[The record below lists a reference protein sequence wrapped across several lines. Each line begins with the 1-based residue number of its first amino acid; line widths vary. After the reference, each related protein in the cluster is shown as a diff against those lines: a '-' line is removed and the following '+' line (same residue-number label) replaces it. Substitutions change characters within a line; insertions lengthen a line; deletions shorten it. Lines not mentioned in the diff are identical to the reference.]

1 MVSSRLPPAPM
12 RTAAEVVA
20 EKGEEEEE
28 EEEGRGGRKFHC
40 D

>member
-20 EKGEEEEE
+20 VKGEEEEE
-28 EEEGRGGRKFHC
+28 ELGQLRLLPLYMF
-40 D
+40 